1 MLWFQCRIWTIPKKF
16 DSGDILINMLFSLAY
31 IATKGWPQPNIL
43 ATGSSVV
50 ATAGMAGKSHV
61 IGGGVNLGNY
71 ADKGFESAL
80 PFHFLLVPVF
90 LLPQPLTSQIL
101 QKMKEFFTS
110 F

>member
-50 ATAGMAGKSHV
+50 ATAGN
-61 IGGGVNLGNY
+61 GG
-71 ADKGFESAL
+71 
-80 PFHFLLVPVF
+80 
-90 LLPQPLTSQIL
+90 
-101 QKMKEFFTS
+101 
-110 F
+110 

>member
-50 ATAGMAGKSHV
+50 ATAGMAGKNHV
-61 IGGGVNLGNY
+61 IGVSVYLVMLQTR
-71 ADKGFESAL
+71 AEKAL
-80 PFHFLLVPVF
+80 SP
-90 LLPQPLTSQIL
+90 S
-101 QKMKEFFTS
+101 TS
-110 F
+110 FFSPCSFSQNH